1 MTSCARG
8 VWSGSSSYIPSLA
21 LDMASVR
28 KVNNGTV
35 SEQISTKGPAKLED
49 VCLRFTSGRLL
60 FSDHYPNWPWHVGLA
75 RNTAG
80 SSGKLSC
87 QSAATTD
94 VGKITPCAEMACR
107 FHKVRCLLCCQESNS
122 HGFYKAGPLAAKSSG
137 AGLLNHCQFRN
148 LMDTILSFYKLDN
161 TPAIPFM
168 IWPFP
173 SEL

>member
-8 VWSGSSSYIPSLA
+8 VWSGSSDILSLA

-49 VCLRFTSGRLL
+49 VCMCFTLGKLL

-94 VGKITPCAEMACR
+94 VGESTPCVEMACR

-122 HGFYKAGPLAAKSSG
+122 NPERPLLTAFTKRA
-137 AGLLNHCQFRN
+137 LWL
-148 LMDTILSFYKLDN
+148 
-161 TPAIPFM
+161 
-168 IWPFP
+168 P
-173 SEL
+173 SPRGQAS